1 MTAPTAQATAPG
13 ALLDPP
19 RPPLGRLVAVELR
32 KMTDT
37 RAGRWLLVLIGL
49 TAVAMMPVVLFAMD
63 EEEQSLREMFVAS
76 QTGVALLLPVLGILA
91 VTGEWS
97 QRTALTTFALVP
109 ERERVLAA
117 KLLAG
122 AGLAAAFA
130 AFGGAVAVLA
140 RAVGGAA
147 GLSGGSWSL
156 PPSLFATAVLFA
168 VVTLAIGVAF
178 GMLFM
183 NPAVSIVLYF
193 LLPTL
198 WSTLGEM
205 IDRLKGPAG
214 WLDTNQTLN
223 VLYETGV
230 SGEEWARVG
239 TSLAV
244 WLLVPLAAGAVRL
257 ARREVK

>member
-49 TAVAMMPVVLFAMD
+49 TAVAMMPVMLFAVD
-63 EEEQSLREMFVAS
+63 EEEQSLRAMAEAS
-76 QTGVALLLPVLGILA
+76 QTGVALLLPVLGILS

-109 ERERVLAA
+109 ERNRVLAA

-122 AGLAAAFA
+122 AGLAVALGL
-130 AFGGAVAVLA
+130 FGCAVSVLA

-156 PPSLFATAVLFA
+156 PPSVVATTVLLG
-168 VVTLAIGVAF
+168 VITLAIGVAF
-178 GMLFM
+178 GLLFM

-198 WSTLGEM
+198 WTTLGAM

-214 WLDTNQTLN
+214 WLDTDRTLN
-223 VLYETGV
+223 VLYEPGV
-230 SGEEWARVG
+230 SGGEWARIA